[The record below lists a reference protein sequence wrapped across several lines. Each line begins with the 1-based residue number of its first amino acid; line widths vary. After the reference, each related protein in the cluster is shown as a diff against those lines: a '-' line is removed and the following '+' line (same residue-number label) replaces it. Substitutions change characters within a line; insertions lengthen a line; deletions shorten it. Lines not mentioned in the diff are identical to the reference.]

1 MTNQHSFFNACPEV
15 KPRSEW
21 PNLAPTERPTNSDD
35 ETAKIE
41 AFEEVQKHFSYQ
53 SKIDPGI
60 GKLSKCVIFINLLHG
75 F

>member
-1 MTNQHSFFNACPEV
+1 MTNQYSFIHACPKV

-21 PNLAPTERPTNSDD
+21 QNLAPTERYANSDD
-35 ETAKIE
+35 KTAKIE
-41 AFEEVQKHFSYQ
+41 AFEEVDEHFSYQ